1 MEKKFVITVTKT
13 AVVPLISE
21 SEAEDFARI
30 IMERESMD
38 TMAGNL
44 MFVTTDVKELERV

>member
-13 AVVPLISE
+13 AVVPLHSE
-21 SEAEDFARI
+21 HEAETLAKIVMD
-30 IMERESMD
+30 RESID

-44 MFVTTDVKELERV
+44 MYVTTDIKELENV

>member
-13 AVVPLISE
+13 AVVPLFSE
-21 SEAEDFARI
+21 DEAETLAKI
-30 IMERESMD
+30 IMERESSE

-44 MFVTTDVKELERV
+44 MFVTTDVKELQHV